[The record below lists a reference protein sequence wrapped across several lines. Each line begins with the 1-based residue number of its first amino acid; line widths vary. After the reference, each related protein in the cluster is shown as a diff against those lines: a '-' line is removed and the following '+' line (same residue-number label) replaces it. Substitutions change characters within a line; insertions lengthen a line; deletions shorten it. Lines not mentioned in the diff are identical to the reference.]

1 MAPRGHQCS
10 HWTIEKGW
18 TDVQDIKIQDHD
30 LPDGGNLH
38 GISDKA
44 FSWRNT
50 GEGDIYREHLQRRI
64 PCTYCRVELTAGS
77 MTAHH
82 IILHG
87 KDPSVE

>member
-1 MAPRGHQCS
+1 MANVAKYKTMTCQPGAICTGMS
-10 HWTIEKGW
+10 EE
-18 TDVQDIKIQDHD
+18 DF
-30 LPDGGNLH
+30 N
-38 GISDKA
+38 
-44 FSWRNT
+44 WRST